1 MSNRW
6 RGTFDIEIGDEVFTL
21 RPSFDAMVEF
31 EDKTGV
37 CANVAYRQIEENEL
51 SFKVVVG
58 AIWAG
63 IMGQH
68 LAKGG
73 DKPSYRVIGQKIRN
87 AGVIDA
93 AVHASKFL
101 MYALIPEQALE
112 EIEANGDKKK
122 AVKKAAK

>member
-1 MSNRW
+1 MSNKW
-6 RGTFDIEIGDEVFTL
+6 RGTFDIEIGEETYTL

-37 CANVAYRQIEENEL
+37 CANVAYKQIEENAL

-63 IMGQH
+63 MMGQH

-87 AGVIDA
+87 AGMIRA
-93 AVHASKFL
+93 AEHASKFL
-101 MYALIPEQALE
+101 MYALIPEE
-112 EIEANGDKKK
+112 TIREIEEAEDSEKK
-122 AVKKAAK
+122 